1 MPFDIAAYLARIGLP
16 EAPAPDAEGLFAVQ
30 RAHRLAIP
38 FENLDIPLGRGISL
52 DPAHLFD
59 KLVLRRRG
67 GYCFEQNNLFLS
79 ALHALGFEARPLLA
93 RVWLFAEDVPP
104 KTHMLI
110 LVTIGGA
117 EWIADTGFG
126 GAYAPPMHLAE
137 GDALGPD
144 GAWHRLV
151 HDPEFG
157 WTLERR
163 AGNEHDWSR
172 QYSFTTAPIWPSD
185 ILLANHFTAT
195 HSDSR
200 FTGNAIASIILPNG
214 LAALTNRDYSRYSAS
229 GIERAEI
236 SSAKM
241 LQLRLSLVFGIDL
254 SSDEIAALNLF

>member
-1 MPFDIAAYLARIGLP
+1 MPFDIAAYLARIGLTD
-16 EAPAPDAEGLFAVQ
+16 APAPDAEGLFAVQ

-38 FENLDIPLGRGISL
+38 FENLDILLGRGISL

-59 KLVLRRRG
+59 KLILRRRG
-67 GYCFEQNNLFLS
+67 GYCFEQNIIFLS

-93 RVWLFAEDVPP
+93 RTWLFADDVPP

-117 EWIADTGFG
+117 EWIADAGFG

-151 HDPEFG
+151 RDPDFG
-157 WTLERR
+157 WILERR
-163 AGNEHDWSR
+163 TGNDSDWSR
-172 QYSFTTAPIWPSD
+172 QYSFTAAKVWPSD
-185 ILLANHFTAT
+185 IALANHFTAT
-195 HSDSR
+195 HPNSR
-200 FTGNAIASIILPNG
+200 FTGNMMASAILPNG
-214 LAALTNRDYSRYSAS
+214 LAALKNRDYTRYSAS
-229 GIERAEI
+229 GIERSEI

-254 SSDEIAALNLF
+254 SNEEIAALNLF